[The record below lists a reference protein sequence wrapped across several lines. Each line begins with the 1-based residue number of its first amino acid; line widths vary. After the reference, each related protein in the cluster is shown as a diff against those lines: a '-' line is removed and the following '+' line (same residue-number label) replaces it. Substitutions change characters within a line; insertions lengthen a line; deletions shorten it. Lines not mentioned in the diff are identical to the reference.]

1 MMVSQTAVISMV
13 SSTASSFIILFINFP
28 FERELRLRAGWFASL
43 TRYAP
48 SVRDI
53 FAPQMRYCIAVRNSD
68 MFACGE
74 RGGKYANINPR
85 DLAHAVRS
93 RAEGTYR
100 AAGISHANKG
110 ERISQ
115 IQKGFILLSV
125 APCNRNRYYQ
135 KARPPL
141 GDEAVLRGAAAGEA
155 TTAYG
160 AYYIVGRAPRAR
172 AVSLMRCLPLLQPQS
187 PFLQVHGELLRSQ
200 GTRKR
205 IYRCRA

>member
-1 MMVSQTAVISMV
+1 MFADSERERYKSARAYARSALT
-13 SSTASSFIILFINFP
+13 LFIFI
-28 FERELRLRAGWFASL
+28 
-43 TRYAP
+43 
-48 SVRDI
+48 DKKHI
-53 FAPQMRYCIAVRNSD
+53 APQAYRTRTKGSVYRKSQ
-68 MFACGE
+68 
-74 RGGKYANINPR
+74 R
-85 DLAHAVRS
+85 DL
-93 RAEGTYR
+93 YR
-100 AAGISHANKG
+100 FWAGKAAQNNG
-110 ERISQ
+110 
-115 IQKGFILLSV
+115 LL
-125 APCNRNRYYQ
+125 YQ

-160 AYYIVGRAPRAR
+160 AYYIVGHAPRAR

>member
-1 MMVSQTAVISMV
+1 MFADSERERYKSARAYARSALT
-13 SSTASSFIILFINFP
+13 LFIFI
-28 FERELRLRAGWFASL
+28 
-43 TRYAP
+43 
-48 SVRDI
+48 DKKHI
-53 FAPQMRYCIAVRNSD
+53 APQAYRTRTKGSVYR
-68 MFACGE
+68 
-74 RGGKYANINPR
+74 K
-85 DLAHAVRS
+85 S
-93 RAEGTYR
+93 R
-100 AAGISHANKG
+100 
-110 ERISQ
+110 
-115 IQKGFILLSV
+115 KGFISLSV

-160 AYYIVGRAPRAR
+160 AYYIVGHAPRAR

-187 PFLQVHGELLRSQ
+187 PFQQVHGELLRSQ